1 VPVETRILVA
11 DDAGH
16 TESVTDVGL
25 DPPDGGWMWVDVFAG
40 DDDIAELLDLT
51 DRFSLDRLAVRD
63 AVLDLDMPK
72 VDDFGNHLLMVLH
85 GLAHDSLATSEI
97 DCFLTDR
104 HLITVR
110 NRDSPS
116 IDALW
121 SQVGHRPDLARVAV
135 DELAGLLA
143 DFVTRR
149 LLAVLE
155 AFDQRVE
162 ELTDKALKA
171 DPTLLEDLTA
181 VRTDL
186 AGVRRVVHPQREALD
201 VLRSTPSP
209 LVSDHGRRRFS
220 DVFDV
225 ASRLVGGLDEARSAV
240 AETLDAYRGAEARQ
254 ATEVSKVLTVYAAI
268 ILPLS
273 LITGYFGMNFDNLPL
288 IHTAWGWWVVTIVI
302 FAVALVSLG
311 VFISLGWVRRPSG
324 RRTGQTLGRGLLEA
338 TRAPVQIV
346 GAVVEMSTMP
356 LRATGTRLRHAIDDV
371 NDATGDRRRVDH
383 DESGNHGSE

>member
-1 VPVETRILVA
+1 MRILVA
-11 DDAGH
+11 DADGNATPA
-16 TESVTDVGL
+16 TEPTTE
-25 DPPDGGWMWVDVFAG
+25 PPPGGWVWVDVFAT

-51 DRFSLDRLAVRD
+51 DQFRLDRLAVRD

-72 VDDFGNHLLMVLH
+72 VDDFGSHLLIVLH
-85 GLAHDSLATSEI
+85 GLATDSVATYEI
-97 DCFLTDR
+97 DCFLTNC
-104 HLITVR
+104 HLISIR
-110 NRDSPS
+110 NTDSPS
-116 IDALW
+116 IDSLW
-121 SQVGHRPDLARVAV
+121 SQVSNRPDLAKASV

-149 LLAVLE
+149 LLSVLE
-155 AFDQRVE
+155 AFDLRVE

-171 DPTLLEDLTA
+171 DTTLLEDLTA

-201 VLRSTPSP
+201 LLRSAPSP
-209 LVSDHGRRRFS
+209 LLTDHGRRRFS

-225 ASRLVGGLDEARSAV
+225 ASRLANGLDEARSAI

-273 LITGYFGMNFDNLPL
+273 LITGYFGMNFENLPL
-288 IHTAWGWWVVTIVI
+288 IRTRWGWVAVTG
-302 FAVALVSLG
+302 AMLLVAFVSMG

-324 RRTGQTLGRGLLEA
+324 RRTGQTLGRGLVEA

-356 LRATGTRLRHAIDDV
+356 LRATGTRLRQVIDEE
-371 NDATGDRRRVDH
+371 RHVDH
-383 DESGNHGSE
+383 NDLNDRNEHDDAAHHGSE

>member
-1 VPVETRILVA
+1 MRILVA
-11 DDAGH
+11 DADGNA
-16 TESVTDVGL
+16 TPAAEPNT
-25 DPPDGGWMWVDVFAG
+25 DPPPGGWVWVDVLAT

-51 DRFSLDRLAVRD
+51 DQFRLDRLAVRD

-72 VDDFGNHLLMVLH
+72 VDDFGSHLLIVLH
-85 GLAHDSLATSEI
+85 GLATDSVATYEI
-97 DCFLTDR
+97 DCFLTNC
-104 HLITVR
+104 HLISIR
-110 NRDSPS
+110 NTDSPS

-121 SQVGHRPDLARVAV
+121 SQVSNRPDLARASV

-149 LLAVLE
+149 LLSVLE
-155 AFDQRVE
+155 AFDLRVE

-171 DPTLLEDLTA
+171 DTTLLEDLTA

-201 VLRSTPSP
+201 LLRSAPSP
-209 LVSDHGRRRFS
+209 LLTDHGRRRFS

-225 ASRLVGGLDEARSAV
+225 ASRLANGLDEARSAI

-273 LITGYFGMNFDNLPL
+273 LITGYFGMNFENLPL
-288 IHTAWGWWVVTIVI
+288 IRTRWGWLAAT
-302 FAVALVSLG
+302 AAMLLVAFVSVG

-324 RRTGQTLGRGLLEA
+324 RRTGQTLGRGLVEA

-356 LRATGTRLRHAIDDV
+356 LRATGTRLRQVIDEE
-371 NDATGDRRRVDH
+371 RRANHDDH
-383 DESGNHGSE
+383 DDASHHGSE

>member
-1 VPVETRILVA
+1 MRILVA
-11 DDAGH
+11 DADGNATPA
-16 TESVTDVGL
+16 TEPTTE
-25 DPPDGGWMWVDVFAG
+25 PPPGGWVWVDVFAT

-51 DRFSLDRLAVRD
+51 DQFRLDRLAVRD

-72 VDDFGNHLLMVLH
+72 VDDFGSHLLIVLH
-85 GLAHDSLATSEI
+85 GLATDSVATYEI
-97 DCFLTDR
+97 DCFLTNC
-104 HLITVR
+104 HLISIR
-110 NRDSPS
+110 NTDSPS
-116 IDALW
+116 IDSLW
-121 SQVGHRPDLARVAV
+121 SQVSNRPDLAKASV

-149 LLAVLE
+149 LLSVLE
-155 AFDQRVE
+155 AFDLRVE
-162 ELTDKALKA
+162 ELTEKALRA
-171 DPTLLEDLTA
+171 DATLLEDLTA

-201 VLRSTPSP
+201 LLRSARSP
-209 LVSDHGRRRFS
+209 LLTDLGRRRFS

-225 ASRLVGGLDEARSAV
+225 ASRFANGLDEARSAI

-273 LITGYFGMNFDNLPL
+273 LITGYFGMNFENLPL
-288 IHTAWGWWVVTIVI
+288 IRTRWGWAAVT
-302 FAVALVSLG
+302 AAMLLVAFVSMG

-324 RRTGQTLGRGLLEA
+324 RRTGQTLGRGLVEA

-356 LRATGTRLRHAIDDV
+356 LRATGTRLRQVIDEERHANH
-371 NDATGDRRRVDH
+371 NDLNNQNDH
-383 DESGNHGSE
+383 DDAAHHGSE

>member
-1 VPVETRILVA
+1 MRILVA
-11 DDAGH
+11 DADGNATPA
-16 TESVTDVGL
+16 TEPTTE
-25 DPPDGGWMWVDVFAG
+25 PPPGGWVWVDVFAT

-51 DRFSLDRLAVRD
+51 DQFRLDRLAVRD

-72 VDDFGNHLLMVLH
+72 VDDFGSHLLIVLH
-85 GLAHDSLATSEI
+85 GLATDSVATYEI
-97 DCFLTDR
+97 DCFLTKC
-104 HLITVR
+104 HLISIR
-110 NRDSPS
+110 NTDSPS
-116 IDALW
+116 IDSLW
-121 SQVGHRPDLARVAV
+121 SQVSNRPDLAKASV

-149 LLAVLE
+149 LLSVLE
-155 AFDQRVE
+155 AFDLRVE

-171 DPTLLEDLTA
+171 DTTLLEDLTA

-201 VLRSTPSP
+201 LLRSAPSP
-209 LVSDHGRRRFS
+209 LLTDHGRRRFS

-225 ASRLVGGLDEARSAV
+225 ASRLANGLDEARSAI

-273 LITGYFGMNFDNLPL
+273 LITGYFGMNFENLPL
-288 IHTAWGWWVVTIVI
+288 IRTRWGWVAVTG
-302 FAVALVSLG
+302 AMLLVAFVSMG

-324 RRTGQTLGRGLLEA
+324 RRTGQTLGRGLVEA

-356 LRATGTRLRHAIDDV
+356 LRATGTRLRQVIDEERHANQ
-371 NDATGDRRRVDH
+371 NDLSDRNDH
-383 DESGNHGSE
+383 DDAAHHGSE

>member
-1 VPVETRILVA
+1 MRILVA
-11 DDAGH
+11 DADGNAAPA
-16 TESVTDVGL
+16 TEPTTE
-25 DPPDGGWMWVDVFAG
+25 PPPGGWVWVDVFAT

-51 DRFSLDRLAVRD
+51 DQFRLDRLAVRD

-72 VDDFGNHLLMVLH
+72 VDDFGSHLLIVLH
-85 GLAHDSLATSEI
+85 GLATDSVATYEI
-97 DCFLTDR
+97 DCFLTSC
-104 HLITVR
+104 HLISIR
-110 NRDSPS
+110 NTDSPS
-116 IDALW
+116 IDSLW
-121 SQVGHRPDLARVAV
+121 SQVSNRPDLAKASV

-149 LLAVLE
+149 LLSVLE
-155 AFDQRVE
+155 AFDLRVE
-162 ELTDKALKA
+162 ELTEKALRA
-171 DPTLLEDLTA
+171 DATLLEDLTA

-201 VLRSTPSP
+201 LLRSARSP
-209 LVSDHGRRRFS
+209 LLTDLGRRRFS

-225 ASRLVGGLDEARSAV
+225 ASRLANGLDEARSAI

-273 LITGYFGMNFDNLPL
+273 LITGYFGMNFENLPL
-288 IHTAWGWWVVTIVI
+288 IRTRWGWAAVT
-302 FAVALVSLG
+302 AAMLLVAFVSMG

-324 RRTGQTLGRGLLEA
+324 RRTGQTLGRGLVEA

-356 LRATGTRLRHAIDDV
+356 LRATGTRLRQVIDEERHANH
-371 NDATGDRRRVDH
+371 NDLNNQNDH
-383 DESGNHGSE
+383 DDAAHHGSE